1 MPQVKSPPPYRL
13 FNEDCFATFNRLG
26 AGTVDLVLCDPP
38 YGTTQCSWD
47 SVIPI
52 APMWEALHR
61 VCKPNAAIVLTAM
74 QPFSSVLVTSNL
86 AWFKYE
92 WCWKKSK
99 VTGFLNAKHMP
110 MRVHEIVLVYY
121 TGKCTYNPQGLTRVN
136 ISKEQGEQKADG
148 YGDVTKGSF
157 LQEYTGYPNDVL
169 EIPSE
174 GLVHGHPNQKPLAL
188 MSYLLKTYSN
198 PGDTV
203 LDFAMGS
210 GTTGVA
216 CMVHGRK
223 FIGCDSDTSNGYF
236 DIAELRI
243 KTAYR
248 QNWGKQRAE
257 SA

>member
-1 MPQVKSPPPYRL
+1 MPLVKSPLPYRL
-13 FNEDCFATFNRLG
+13 YNEDCFATFARLG

-38 YGTTQCSWD
+38 YGTTQCAWD

-52 APMWEALHR
+52 APMWEQLHR

-86 AWFKYE
+86 ARFKYE
-92 WCWKKSK
+92 WVWRKSIA
-99 VTGFLNAKHMP
+99 TGFLNAKHMP
-110 MRVHEIVLVYY
+110 IRIHEQVLVFYS
-121 TGKCTYNPQGLTRVN
+121 GRATYNAQGLKNFNQVAMRGG
-136 ISKEQGEQKADG
+136 SGEA
-148 YGDVTKGSF
+148 YGDCGGTNW
-157 LQEYTGYPNDVL
+157 QEKTNWPKDL
-169 EIPSE
+169 IDFPSE

-223 FIGCDSDTSNGYF
+223 FIGCDSDMSNGYF
-236 DIAELRI
+236 DTAELRI

-257 SA
+257 SS

>member
-1 MPQVKSPPPYRL
+1 MPQVKPTLPYRIY
-13 FNEDCFATFNRLG
+13 NEDCFSTFTRLG

-61 VCKPNAAIVLTAM
+61 ICKPNAAIVLTAM

-86 AWFKYE
+86 ARFKYQ
-92 WCWKKSK
+92 WVWNKGG
-99 VTGFLNAKHMP
+99 VATGFLNAKKQP
-110 MRVHEIVLVYY
+110 LRNHEDVLVFY
-121 TGKCTYNPQGLTRVN
+121 KQQPTYNPQFEKGTPYRTYRSGPSSSN
-136 ISKEQGEQKADG
+136 
-148 YGDVTKGSF
+148 YGDQVPVDTNNDGFRYPKTVLSVS
-157 LQEYTGYPNDVL
+157 LEKLTGK
-169 EIPSE
+169 
-174 GLVHGHPNQKPLAL
+174 VHPTQKPLAL

-223 FIGCDSDTSNGYF
+223 FVGCDSDTENGYF
-236 DIAELRI
+236 DTAELRI
-243 KTAYR
+243 KTAWR
-248 QNWGKQRAE
+248 QAQQKRP
-257 SA
+257 SV